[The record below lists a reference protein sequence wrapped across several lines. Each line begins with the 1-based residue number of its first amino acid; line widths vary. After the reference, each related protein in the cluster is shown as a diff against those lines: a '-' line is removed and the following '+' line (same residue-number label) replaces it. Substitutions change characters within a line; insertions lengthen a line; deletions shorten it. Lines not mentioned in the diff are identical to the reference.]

1 MKRIHLIM
9 DEDEKKEVS
18 PPRIGNDADYD
29 LMTDEEYMKEME
41 KKVEFYKENYPDM
54 YEKAMQW
61 LKMLEHSEMYKT
73 HSGEEVKEDS
83 SMFLKANDI
92 LKNATFNGLDET
104 DLTEKE
110 ITLLNEHIPDWKNK
124 IKL

>member
-1 MKRIHLIM
+1 ME
-9 DEDEKKEVS
+9 EDEKKEVS
-18 PPRIGNDADYD
+18 PVVLGNDPDYD

-41 KKVEFYKENYPDM
+41 KKVDFYKANYPDM

-83 SMFLKANDI
+83 SMLLKANDI
-92 LKNATFNGLDET
+92 LKNAKFNGLDES
-104 DLTEKE
+104 DFTEDE
-110 ITLLNEHIPDWKNK
+110 IKILNQYIPEWKAN
-124 IKL
+124 INL